1 MWFRSCPV
9 FYYDDFVSVLGS
21 VPADGGR
28 EGEGGEKSVVYQNF
42 TSPPPQIISYD
53 KTFKMYPQP
62 LLDQILRKLVFFFFL
77 PAVYNEA
84 LSSLA
89 VCIRRALDR
98 ERPVNS
104 FYMPRLA

>member
-1 MWFRSCPV
+1 MKKVWCIKTLP
-9 FYYDDFVSVLGS
+9 
-21 VPADGGR
+21 
-28 EGEGGEKSVVYQNF
+28 
-42 TSPPPQIISYD
+42 PPPQIISYD
-53 KTFKMYPQP
+53 KTFKMHPQP

-77 PAVYNEA
+77 PAVYSEA